1 MEAYTRVGAVDGEKY
16 SDSSHILKG
25 QTIGFPSSLQVDCEQ
40 KRRIRADTQV
50 SGPSNGKDKFPW
62 SEMRKTT
69 GDVGVGRKSGAVYE
83 ISI

>member
-50 SGPSNGKDKFPW
+50 SGPSNGKDK
-62 SEMRKTT
+62 
-69 GDVGVGRKSGAVYE
+69 
-83 ISI
+83 ISMI